1 MKITLYSDDI
11 IRAAPRIK
19 QIKRINR
26 LEFNDKTVRSWLT
39 LNKKE
44 LNISGAP
51 ENWLIVLTFAHAAQT
66 VTITIDIKS
75 DAEPV
80 GGDSK
85 FSEFINGLTR
95 LLIDG
100 VTGIAGLE
108 KRLLAA
114 IKLPDFAS
122 SSGRSITID
131 LNKLLKEKLKAE
143 TNINS
148 ISCEEDSITF
158 DFSIN
163 FDKP

>member
-51 ENWLIVLTFAHAAQT
+51 ENWLIVLTFAHTAQT